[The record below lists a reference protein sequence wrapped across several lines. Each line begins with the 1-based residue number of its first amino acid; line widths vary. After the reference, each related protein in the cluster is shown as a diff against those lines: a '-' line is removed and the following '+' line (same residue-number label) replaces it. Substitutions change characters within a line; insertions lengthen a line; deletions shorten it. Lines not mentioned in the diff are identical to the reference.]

1 MGKTG
6 YPYDQKMENRLH
18 VMRMRTCLLALMATR
33 TSHTLSRIKE
43 CWMWKRVKP
52 HHLPRALPLEPVDPV
67 LLPSISQIITQ
78 STNLEQPIIPPCL
91 LPLILPSLTEN
102 SNLQSMRNQNL
113 PTYPKKRTKIK
124 FHPDL
129 QSLPSSSDFKHRVL
143 FSVLRPI
150 TFVIR
155 SW

>member
-6 YPYDQKMENRLH
+6 YPCDQKMENRLH
-18 VMRMRTCLLALMATR
+18 VMRMRTCLLVLMATR
-33 TSHTLSRIKE
+33 TSHTRARKKE

-52 HHLPRALPLEPVDPV
+52 RHLPRVLPLEPVDLV

-78 STNLEQPIIPPCL
+78 STNLKQPIIPPCL
-91 LPLILPSLTEN
+91 LPLILPSLTED
-102 SNLQSMRNQNL
+102 SNLQSMRDQTL
-113 PTYPKKRTKIK
+113 PTYPTRRTKIK

-129 QSLPSSSDFKHRVL
+129 QSPPSSSDFKHRVL

-150 TFVIR
+150 TFVMR